1 VQLINFKGEEEDDDD
16 EQVLSQFTDE
26 ELEDIEKMKQDPIL
40 YDNLVRSIAP
50 SVFGTRSA
58 PSPQKQRTDNT
69 RAHARTHA
77 QHTHLG

>member
-50 SVFGTRSA
+50 SVFGTRNA
-58 PSPQKQRTDNT
+58 LSPQKPT
-69 RAHARTHA
+69 
-77 QHTHLG
+77 HTHTWVD

>member
-1 VQLINFKGEEEDDDD
+1 MQLINFKGEEEDDDD

-58 PSPQKQRTDNT
+58 LSPQKQRT
-69 RAHARTHA
+69 
-77 QHTHLG
+77 HTHTWR